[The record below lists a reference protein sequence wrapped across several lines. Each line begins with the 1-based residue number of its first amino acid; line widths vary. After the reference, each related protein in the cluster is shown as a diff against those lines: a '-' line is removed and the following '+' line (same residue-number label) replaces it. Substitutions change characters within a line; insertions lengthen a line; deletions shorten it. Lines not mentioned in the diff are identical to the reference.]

1 METTLELRW
10 FVAGIP
16 SVVVQRWFK
25 LECPGELLED
35 EPEIREDLYAAQN
48 HPSDRLKACLSPS
61 VVDREAVNL
70 KLRQGNL
77 ELKLR
82 QQELGIYRFGKI
94 DDSAIWSGKIEQWC
108 KYSQQDLQDSN
119 LLTADLV
126 NETSW
131 LSVNKRREKKI
142 YRNVKIELTDL
153 KVQSDRWWSIAF
165 EMALDSKNQLNEQ
178 HLREVVEQAAKSY
191 QGAKL
196 LSHNSYSY
204 TSWQN
209 QFTTLD

>member
-10 FVAGIP
+10 FVAGMP

-35 EPEIREDLYAAQN
+35 EPDREDLYAEQN
-48 HPSDRLKACLSPS
+48 LPSDRLKACLFRT
-61 VVDREAVNL
+61 VDPEAVNL

-82 QQELGIYRFGKI
+82 QQELGIYQFGQI

-126 NETSW
+126 NQTSW
-131 LSVNKRREKKI
+131 LSVHKRREQKT

-153 KVQSDRWWSIAF
+153 KVKSDRWWSIAF
-165 EMALDSKNQLNEQ
+165 EMALDSKNQLSEQ
-178 HLREVVEQAAKSY
+178 HLREVVEQAARSY

-204 TSWQN
+204 SSWQN

>member
-10 FVAGIP
+10 FVAGMP

-25 LECPGELLED
+25 FECPGELLGD
-35 EPEIREDLYAAQN
+35 EPDREDLYAEQN
-48 HPSDRLKACLSPS
+48 LFSDRQIACLSRT
-61 VVDREAVNL
+61 VDPEAVNL

-82 QQELGIYRFGKI
+82 QQELGIYQFGQI
-94 DDSAIWSGKIEQWC
+94 NDSAIWSGKIEKWC
-108 KYSQQDLQDSN
+108 KYSQQDLQDFN

-126 NETSW
+126 NQTSW
-131 LSVNKRREKKI
+131 LSVHKRREQKI

-153 KVQSDRWWSIAF
+153 KVKSDRWWSIAF
-165 EMALDSKNQLNEQ
+165 EMALDSKTQLNEQ
-178 HLREVVEQAAKSY
+178 YLREVVEQAARSY

-204 TSWQN
+204 SSWQN
-209 QFTTLD
+209 QFTI